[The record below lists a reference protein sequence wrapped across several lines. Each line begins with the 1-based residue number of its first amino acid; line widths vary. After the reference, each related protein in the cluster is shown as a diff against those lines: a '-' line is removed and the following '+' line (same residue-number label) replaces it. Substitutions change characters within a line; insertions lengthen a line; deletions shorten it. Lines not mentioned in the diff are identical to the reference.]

1 MIRIGR
7 SLMHEKLYS
16 MRKEL
21 AELLKG
27 DNLLKSAVR
36 EVNRLD
42 IIKASLIVRN
52 PNHDK
57 INVEEILNG
66 GELQKNVPI
75 GDYMFIENF
84 GNVVRVAFNCI
95 EMGNYLDKHLLISAY
110 RILTEDEEATF
121 RNNNP
126 VLYAFNHVPDH
137 ASDIGEKLDDAVRRL
152 YSREA
157 GNNVILKAMYIH
169 NKLIDIYPFKHY
181 SAELAVFA
189 LNYYLMENGLA
200 PINMP
205 IDRQDYFNIVGQC
218 LKGNRSK
225 QEEFYNFLC
234 RAVYDKMKG
243 TIDACKEYL
252 DNK

>member
-1 MIRIGR
+1 
-7 SLMHEKLYS
+7 MHEELYE

-21 AELLKG
+21 AGMIKN
-27 DNLLKSAVR
+27 DRLLKSAVR
-36 EVNRLD
+36 EVNRADL
-42 IIKASLIVRN
+42 IRGSLIARN
-52 PNHDK
+52 PNHEK

-66 GELQKNVPI
+66 GSLQKDVPV

-84 GNVVRVAFNCI
+84 SNVIRVAFNCL

-110 RILTEDEEATF
+110 RLLSENEDGYF
-121 RNNNP
+121 RKSNP
-126 VLYAFNHVPDH
+126 VVYAFNHVPEH
-137 ASDIGEKLDDAVRRL
+137 SVDIEEKLDAAVRRV

-169 NKLIDIYPFKHY
+169 NKLIDIYPFEEF
-181 SAELAVFA
+181 SAELAIFA
-189 LNYYLMENGLA
+189 MNYYLMENGFA

-205 IDRQDYFNIVGQC
+205 IDRQDYFEIVGEC
-218 LKGNRSK
+218 LKGRR

-243 TIDACKEYL
+243 TVDACREYL
-252 DNK
+252 KNNK